1 MLFDSFLLKNLK
13 LDNRTVMAPM
23 CMYESDK
30 NGLVNDFHVIHY
42 ATRAIGGVGL
52 IIQEATAI
60 DPDGRISV
68 NDLGIWN
75 DDHIDGLKMIVDTVH
90 RYDCPIGIQI
100 NHAGRKASVEHKI
113 APSAIAFN
121 DEKDLP
127 VKMTKDMIERMVYQ
141 FREAARRAHEAGY
154 DLLEL
159 HAAHGYLLFQFL
171 SPLSNKRDDQYKDG
185 VIVLKKVIK
194 AVKEVWPHDKVLAIR
209 VSAYE
214 YVEDGITPEM
224 IAKVL
229 NEVKDLGIDL
239 VDVSSGGNVIANIK
253 AYPGY
258 QLAFAK
264 TIKEMTGL
272 PVIGGG
278 MIEDL
283 RQADQAIKD
292 ETCDL
297 VFYGRLLLRNPYYVI
312 NHAKDLNVEINY
324 PKPYKRGQK

>member
-1 MLFDSFLLKNLK
+1 MLFESFKLKNLA
-13 LDNRTVMAPM
+13 LENRTVMAPM
-23 CMYESDK
+23 CMYESDE

-42 ATRAIGGVGL
+42 ASRAIGGVGL

-60 DPDGRISV
+60 DPDGRISK

-75 DDHIDGLKMIVDTVH
+75 DAHIEGLKMIVDTVH
-90 RYDCPIGIQI
+90 RYHCPIGIQI
-100 NHAGRKASVEHKI
+100 NHAGRKAKVEHKI

-121 DEKDLP
+121 DEGDKP
-127 VKMTKDMIERMVYQ
+127 HPMNEEMIERVVYQ

-154 DLLEL
+154 DMLEL

-185 VIVLKKVIK
+185 IILLKKVIK
-194 AVKEVWPHDKVLAIR
+194 SVKEVWPKEKVLAIR
-209 VSAYE
+209 VSAFE
-214 YVEDGITPEM
+214 YTDGGVTPEM
-224 IAKVL
+224 ISHVL

-253 AYPGY
+253 PYPGY
-258 QLAFAK
+258 QLDFAK

-278 MIEDL
+278 LIEDL
-283 RQADQAIKD
+283 HLAEKALLDKQ
-292 ETCDL
+292 CDL
-297 VFYGRLLLRNPYYVI
+297 VFFGRLLLRNPYYVI
-312 NHAKDLNVEINY
+312 NHAKELDIEINY